1 MVQETAK
8 YFFSA
13 IYKAIQKI
21 YQLQAPSP
29 LPIVL

>member
-8 YFFSA
+8 YIFSA

-21 YQLQAPSP
+21 YQLQAP